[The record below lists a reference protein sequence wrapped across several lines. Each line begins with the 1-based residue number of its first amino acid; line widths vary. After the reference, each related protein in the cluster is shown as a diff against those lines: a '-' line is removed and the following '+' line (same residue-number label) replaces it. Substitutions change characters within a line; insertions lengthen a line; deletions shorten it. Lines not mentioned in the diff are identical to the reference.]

1 MKIVLK
7 ESTSTRTGIS
17 VVKADGCIE
26 TFNVLGKRIHSIES
40 LYCQFGILTHRWFGE
55 VFDEE
60 IKEILGG
67 HFVDAFIENRCSKI
81 LADLSQW
88 SVSWD
93 GVNDWLRDDLMPRL
107 EEAGLTRLAVFVKG
121 DPAAV
126 MDANRLAL
134 ERFEN
139 ENQHINAT
147 LFSEQKALEWLRS
160 NK

>member
-1 MKIVLK
+1 TMRTVMK

-17 VVKADGCIE
+17 VVKIDGCIE
-26 TFNVLGKRIHSIES
+26 TFNVLGKKIHSIES
-40 LYCQFGILTHRWFGE
+40 LYCKDGILTHRWFGE

-67 HFVDAFIENRCSKI
+67 HFVDAFVESRCSKI

-93 GVNDWLRDDLMPRL
+93 GVNDWLRDELMPRL
-107 EEAGLTRLAVFVKG
+107 EGAGLRRLAVFVKG
-121 DPAAV
+121 DPAAE

-139 ENQHINAT
+139 ENQHINASF
-147 LFSEQKALEWLRS
+147 FSEQRAL
-160 NK
+160 